1 MSQPTREVLDP
12 VERSSEILFGLI
24 MVLTFTSS
32 ISVAE
37 GGRAE
42 MREVLV
48 AAVGCNFA
56 WGLVDAAMYLM
67 ANLIERARSLKILNA
82 VKRTADMPQA
92 HQLIRAALPPVVATT
107 LNTNEIA
114 SLRERLL
121 KVDAPPVARLNV
133 GDLGGALAVF
143 LLVFISTFPVVVPFL
158 LLNDVPLALRLSNFV
173 AAALL
178 FATGWTL
185 GNYSGRS
192 GLRTGVET
200 VVIALVL
207 VAITIALGG

>member
-1 MSQPTREVLDP
+1 MSQPTRQVLDP

-37 GGRAE
+37 GGRAQ

-48 AAVGCNFA
+48 GAIGCNFA

-67 ANLIERARSLKILNA
+67 ANLMERARSLKILNA
-82 VKRTADMPQA
+82 VKRTADVPRA
-92 HQLIRAALPPVVATT
+92 HQLIRAALPRVVATT

-121 KVDAPPVARLNV
+121 KVDAPPAARLNASDV
-133 GDLGGALAVF
+133 GGALAVF
-143 LLVFISTFPVVVPFL
+143 LLVFLSTFPVVVPFL
-158 LLNDVPLALRLSNFV
+158 LLNDVRSALRLSNVV

-192 GLRTGVET
+192 GLRTGFET
-200 VVIALVL
+200 VVIAVVL
-207 VAITIALGG
+207 AGITIALGG